1 MATKK
6 SAGKSSKKSAKKT
19 TKKAARTRGSAKI
32 ASASGGGRGFDPV
45 AIKALVTRF
54 RKAKLSPDI
63 LIDGTPVPDIIRGTF
78 TARSASGMSDG
89 LKALMSIRDAQ
100 FRPVRLFPDG
110 VPIPD
115 IFVVQFE
122 ARARRR

>member
-6 SAGKSSKKSAKKT
+6 SARKSSKKSS
-19 TKKAARTRGSAKI
+19 KKAAKKSTKKRGSAKI
-32 ASASGGGRGFDPV
+32 SGASGGAGFDPV
-45 AIKALVTRF
+45 ALRNLILRF

-63 LIDGTPVPDIIRGTF
+63 LIDGTPRPDIMRGRF

-100 FRPVRLFPDG
+100 FRPVRLFPEG
-110 VPIPD
+110 QPVPD
-115 IFVVQFE
+115 IFIVEFE